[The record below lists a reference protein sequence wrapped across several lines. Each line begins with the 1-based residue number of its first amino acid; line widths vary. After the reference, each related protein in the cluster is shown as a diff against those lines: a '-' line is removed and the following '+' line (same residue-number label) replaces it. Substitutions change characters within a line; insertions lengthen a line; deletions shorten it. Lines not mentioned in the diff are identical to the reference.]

1 MSNSPFLLHFI
12 DEKYDNEREKRRNED
27 VGKQVFLR
35 GFVKVICNEAE
46 HSWEQGCDPG
56 DG

>member
-1 MSNSPFLLHFI
+1 MDSTI
-12 DEKYDNEREKRRNED
+12 TREREEENED